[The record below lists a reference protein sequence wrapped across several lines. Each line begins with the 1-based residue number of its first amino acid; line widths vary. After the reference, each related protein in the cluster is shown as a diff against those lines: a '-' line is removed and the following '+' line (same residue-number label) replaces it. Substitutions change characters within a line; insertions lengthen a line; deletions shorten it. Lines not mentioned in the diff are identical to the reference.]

1 MVGLASDSAQ
11 GARER
16 EGDRD
21 RDTDRE
27 RPLSLYMSLSLVSAA
42 LCQSLLFVSLFLSV
56 SISLCSVS
64 VLCTCTHTHTHNPP
78 PHPHLWGAG
87 HSSESRIPTQWG
99 PQESGGPV
107 AASPWFRWA
116 RLTHRSTV
124 LAPAPRSSPLAR
136 CKLTGAWATAAPRT
150 DRGGGGR
157 GGTLA
162 PSLPSTSVLSCSF
175 LTRHREQEPQR
186 PQGVPK
192 VDKEEENPILWP
204 RALLRMMPPNPLFAR
219 TQSDPGE
226 GRDNW
231 GVMGLKEP
239 GTGIVVATAMITATV
254 MARGG

>member
-1 MVGLASDSAQ
+1 MGTTGVRGPRGCQPLASV
-11 GARER
+11 G
-16 EGDRD
+16 
-21 RDTDRE
+21 
-27 RPLSLYMSLSLVSAA
+27 P
-42 LCQSLLFVSLFLSV
+42 
-56 SISLCSVS
+56 
-64 VLCTCTHTHTHNPP
+64 THTQEHRPCSSSPLFPSGPLQTHRC
-78 PHPHLWGAG
+78 LG
-87 HSSESRIPTQWG
+87 HSSSQ
-99 PQESGGPV
+99 
-107 AASPWFRWA
+107 
-116 RLTHRSTV
+116 
-124 LAPAPRSSPLAR
+124 
-136 CKLTGAWATAAPRT
+136 
-150 DRGGGGR
+150 DRQGWWWR

-192 VDKEEENPILWP
+192 VDKEEENPILWL

-219 TQSDPGE
+219 KQSDPGE